1 MSDAFLA
8 RKRILLVDDEPA
20 LLGALGGVL
29 RRRRRDWDVDFA
41 VGGRAALEHLARASY
56 DVVVTD
62 LRMPDIDGVQ
72 VLRAAGRLQP
82 GAARIVF
89 SGEIDLTEALTAV
102 LNAHRFV
109 SKPCPAGELEA
120 VIEEC
125 LAHSGQRGPRPWA
138 GAVAASDLA
147 AASNARHA
155 FTPVTARARTAA
167 ELAQLVQQDAALS
180 ARVLHIANSGFCRR
194 PRPIT
199 SLTVAVQ
206 ELGLDV
212 VQDLSA
218 LGSQLD
224 HAVAPEPEQ
233 QAAQHPPLG

>member
-29 RRRRRDWDVDFA
+29 RRRRRDWNVDFG
-41 VGGRAALEHLARASY
+41 VGGRAALEHLGRVAY

-62 LRMPDIDGVQ
+62 LRMPDVGGVE

-82 GAARIVF
+82 RAARIVF
-89 SGEIDLTEALTAV
+89 SGEIDLSEALTAV

-109 SKPCPAGELEA
+109 SKPCPASELEA

-125 LAHSGQRGPRPWA
+125 LADGRQSGPRPWA
-138 GAVAASDLA
+138 GAQATPEVAAGPRTGQTF
-147 AASNARHA
+147 AR
-155 FTPVTARARTAA
+155 VTARARTAA
-167 ELAQLVQQDAALS
+167 EVAQLVQQDAALS
-180 ARVLHIANSGFCRR
+180 AKVLHVANSGFCGR

-199 SLTVAVQ
+199 SLAVAVQ
-206 ELGLDV
+206 ELGLAV
-212 VQDLSA
+212 LRDLSA
-218 LGSQLD
+218 LEDQLD

-233 QAAQHPPLG
+233 QAAQHPSLG